1 MTPDMLF
8 VFATLGITIALFI
21 SDRIRM
27 DLVALM
33 VVVALALSGIITPA
47 EAVAGFGEPVVIMI
61 AALFVVGEAL
71 FRTGI
76 AAAAGNW
83 LLRMGGSSETR
94 LLLTPLLF
102 PF

>member
-8 VFATLGITIALFI
+8 VFATLGITIALFV

-47 EAVAGFGEPVVIMI
+47 EAVAGGDHDRRPVC
-61 AALFVVGEAL
+61 G
-71 FRTGI
+71 R
-76 AAAAGNW
+76 
-83 LLRMGGSSETR
+83 
-94 LLLTPLLF
+94 
-102 PF
+102 